1 MANPIAILSF
11 VWTYVVPVLKDGF
24 VIIKSGVYEHI
35 KDRVDD
41 EDIRNVKG
49 ITKRN
54 KVFASAEGFLDE
66 KGIDPNMFSSV
77 LLYLLIE
84 IAVANLKKRQKKLL
98 K

>member
-24 VIIKSGVYEHI
+24 VLIKSDVYDHI

-41 EDIRNVKG
+41 EDIRRVKG

-54 KVFASAEGFLDE
+54 KVFASAEAFLEED
-66 KGIDPNMFSSV
+66 GIDPDLFSSALV
-77 LLYLLIE
+77 YLLIE
-84 IAVANLKKRQKKLL
+84 IAVANLKKKQKRLVK
-98 K
+98 